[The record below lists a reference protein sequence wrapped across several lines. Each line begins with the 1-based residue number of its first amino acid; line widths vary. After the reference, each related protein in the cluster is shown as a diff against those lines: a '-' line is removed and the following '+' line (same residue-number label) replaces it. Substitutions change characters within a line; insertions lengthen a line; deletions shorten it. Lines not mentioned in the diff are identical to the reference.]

1 MMMVFY
7 FIFGIYLLLLF
18 AFLLGF
24 RKYKKSDFHVNSER
38 ITFSIVVPFRNEATN
53 LNALLSS
60 FQRLNY
66 KQDDFEI
73 ILVNDCSEDDFQI
86 SGFDLPILLLNV
98 TEKSLS
104 PKKAAIELAIQHSMM
119 NWIVTTDADCLV
131 PSEWLLKLSDYIHH
145 TAAEMIAGPVF
156 FQKENNFLADFQ
168 QIEMASLQAV
178 TIGSFGLKIPFM
190 CNGANL
196 AYSKKFFKVL
206 NGFKGNE
213 QLASGDDVFLL
224 QKAVKTFPE
233 KVQFLKDANFYVS
246 TKSAPS
252 WKSLF
257 YQRVRWAGKSTAYSS
272 FIGKMTAIVVFS
284 ANCAFI
290 GALILLF
297 FGKLEVVP
305 LLILKGLIDVFLAFQ
320 VANFYEIR
328 LKHLFATYLLY
339 PFFSSAVAIWSLF
352 GSFEWKGR
360 RY

>member
-1 MMMVFY
+1 MIVFY

-24 RKYKKSDFHVNSER
+24 RKYKKSDFHVNSEG

-98 TEKSLS
+98 TEISLS
-104 PKKAAIELAIQHSMM
+104 PKKAAIELAIHHSKM

-284 ANCAFI
+284 ANSAFI
-290 GALILLF
+290 VALILLF

-339 PFFSSAVAIWSLF
+339 PFFSTAVAIWSLF

>member
-1 MMMVFY
+1 MMIVLHC
-7 FIFGIYLLLLF
+7 IFGIYLLLLF

-24 RKYKKSDFHVNSER
+24 RKYKKSDFHEDSKR
-38 ITFSIVVPFRNEATN
+38 ITFSIVVPFRNEADN
-53 LNALLSS
+53 LKTLLFC
-60 FQRLNY
+60 FQQLKYHR
-66 KQDDFEI
+66 DDFEI
-73 ILVNDCSEDDFQI
+73 ILVNDHSEDDFEI

-98 TEKSLS
+98 NEKSHS
-104 PKKAAIELAIQHSMM
+104 PKKGAIDLAIQHSKM

-131 PSEWLLKLSDYIHH
+131 PSDWLLKLSDFIHH

-156 FQKENNFLADFQ
+156 FQKEDNFLTYFQ

-213 QLASGDDVFLL
+213 QLVSGDDVFLL
-224 QKAVKTFPE
+224 QKAVKAFPE
-233 KVQFLKDANFYVS
+233 KVQFLKDAKFYV
-246 TKSAPS
+246 TTNNAPS

-257 YQRVRWAGKSTAYSS
+257 HQRVRWAGKSTAYSS
-272 FIGKMTAIVVFS
+272 FMGKTTAIVVFL
-284 ANCAFI
+284 ANSAFI

-297 FGKLEVVP
+297 FGKFEVVP
-305 LLILKGLIDVFLAFQ
+305 LLILKGLIDIFLAFQ
-320 VANFYEIR
+320 VANFYQIR

-339 PFFSSAVAIWSLF
+339 PFFSTAVAVWSLF